1 MIDIILAISLPVFSV
16 VMFKEFDKHKVN
28 TLHAIIFN
36 YLGALI
42 IGLFLFVT
50 PASLIEIPKSPYL
63 WQSILV
69 GFLFLF
75 NFYIIAR
82 TAQLRGVSFATFA
95 SKMSIGIPIIVT
107 VLWYEELISIS
118 KIIGISLTF
127 LAIYFITRNK
137 NSGKIN
143 SKLILLPLAVFV
155 FTGVLETIIN
165 VTQKSYFKEDNE
177 IGFFVISSFLFS
189 FLFGLMILLFQLK
202 KIEFRSLV
210 AGLIL
215 SIPNTLGV
223 YYFVKCLNNFEDSTS
238 ILPVLHIG
246 SLVLSIFIGYVIY
259 KDKLTVFNWIGI
271 VIAFIAIFFLQI
283 SIW

>member
-16 VMFKEFDKHKVN
+16 VLFKEFDKHKIN

-42 IGLFLFVT
+42 IGLFFFER
-50 PASLIEIPKSPYL
+50 PAESISITNSPYL
-63 WQSILV
+63 WESIGV

-75 NFYIIAR
+75 NFYLIAK

-95 SKMSIGIPIIVT
+95 NKMSIGIPIIIT
-107 VLWYEELISIS
+107 VLWYDEVISTA
-118 KIIGISLTF
+118 KTLGVLLTF
-127 LAIYFITRNK
+127 VAIYFITKNK
-137 NSGKIN
+137 QKTTKNAQ
-143 SKLILLPLAVFV
+143 LIWFPLAVFV
-155 FTGVLETIIN
+155 CTGIAETLIN
-165 VTQKSYFKEDNE
+165 VTQKKYFETDNE

-189 FLFGLMILLFQLK
+189 FLFGCFVLIFQLK
-202 KIEFRSLV
+202 KVNLRSLL

-223 YYFVKCLNNFEDSTS
+223 YYFVKCLNSFEDSTS

-246 SLVLSIFIGYVIY
+246 SLVLSMFIGYVIY
-259 KDKLTVFNWIGI
+259 KDKLSVFNWIG
-271 VIAFIAIFFLQI
+271 VALAFVAIFFLQI
-283 SIW
+283 SMW